1 MPQELSPELIKTLG
15 PLAIILWG
23 AVGGVKLY
31 KMFHDDGAAKAEEPF
46 TSKALA
52 QEIDVVISANFSQF
66 KDDVKAIIK
75 EQGEAN
81 QKDSR
86 NALHE
91 LALDLEI
98 FDRAPILAR
107 RRRKR
112 DR

>member
-1 MPQELSPELIKTLG
+1 MLQDIPPEVTKNFG
-15 PLAIILWG
+15 SLALILWG
-23 AVGGVKLY
+23 AFGGIKLW
-31 KMFHDDGAAKAEEPF
+31 KALRNDKEVEPF

-52 QEIDVVISANFSQF
+52 QEVDVVISANFTQF
-66 KDDVKAIIK
+66 KDDIKQIIK
-75 EQGEAN
+75 EQGESN

-112 DR
+112 NR

>member
-1 MPQELSPELIKTLG
+1 MPQELSPELVKTLG
-15 PLAIILWG
+15 PVAIILWG
-23 AVGGVKLY
+23 ALGGIKLY
-31 KMFHDDGAAKAEEPF
+31 KIFHGDTKVDEPF

-52 QEIDVVISANFSQF
+52 QEVDVVIAANFTQF
-66 KDDVKAIIK
+66 KDDIKQIIK

-98 FDRAPILAR
+98 FDRAPILSR

>member
-1 MPQELSPELIKTLG
+1 MQDISPELSKTLG
-15 PLAIILWG
+15 PLALILWG
-23 AVGGVKLY
+23 AFGGIKLW
-31 KMFHDDGAAKAEEPF
+31 KSLRNDKVEEPF

-66 KDDVKAIIK
+66 KDDIRDIIK